1 MKVFKVLLCSTAY
14 HIGVFLLTVAFSIIG
29 VIILPLTRKVRYR
42 IIRNWAK
49 FTLSW
54 LQFTCGLSWEVD
66 GIENIPKNSGVV
78 FAKHQS
84 AWETLALQ
92 LVFPEQSQVIKR
104 ELLLV
109 PFFGWGLASLNPIS
123 INRSDSIKAF
133 KKVLRESKVRIKN
146 GWWIIIFPE
155 GTRTKLGSRGN
166 YSRTAAAVAKANNCP
181 IIPVAHNAGL
191 FWSKASYLRFPGKI
205 IMKVGPEIITKN
217 KSNDQITQEASEWIE
232 TTCMELPSTR
242 QSS

>member
-49 FTLSW
+49 FTLGW
-54 LQFTCGLSWEVD
+54 LYFTCGLSWEVD

-166 YSRTAAAVAKANNCP
+166 YSRTAAAVAKANNCS

-191 FWSKASYLRFPGKI
+191 FWPKGSYLRFPGKI
-205 IMKVGPEIITKN
+205 IMKIGPEIIAKN
-217 KSNDQITQEASEWIE
+217 KSNDQITQEASKWIE
-232 TTCMELPSTR
+232 TTCMKLPSTR

>member
-1 MKVFKVLLCSTAY
+1 MKVFKIFFSSTLF
-14 HIGVFLLTVAFSIIG
+14 HIGVFFLTVIFSLIG
-29 VIILPLTRKVRYR
+29 IIILPLTRKVRYR

-54 LQFTCGLSWEVD
+54 LNFTCKLCWEVD
-66 GIENIPKNSGVV
+66 GIENIPKNAGII

-123 INRSDSIKAF
+123 INRSDNIKAF
-133 KKVLRESKVRIKN
+133 KKVLRESKARIKAD
-146 GWWIIIFPE
+146 WWIVIFPE
-155 GTRTKLGSRGN
+155 GTRTKIGVKGS

-191 FWSKASYLRFPGKI
+191 FWPKVSYMRYPGKI
-205 IMKVGPEIITKN
+205 VMKVGPPVITKD
-217 KSNDQITQEASEWIE
+217 KSIDEITEEASRWIE
-232 TTCMELPSTR
+232 TTCMSLPSTR